1 MRRKI
6 IAVLL
11 SVLILLA
18 VCATAVQ
25 LSRHAA
31 AQAEESL
38 AGSFYVY
45 ELREASYH
53 FLAISPDREALAAD
67 RDYLLGMASFKSAI
81 DMLQFRPAESRN
93 HTYFSDV
100 YRAMLQAGIT
110 KDNAPLYLELGQHL
124 AALAEAPEDPA
135 IANQILNLRNAFD
148 PGVS

>member
-1 MRRKI
+1 MRRKLF
-6 IAVLL
+6 AVLL
-11 SVLILLA
+11 SVLLVVA
-18 VCATAVQ
+18 VAVTAIQ

-38 AGSFYVY
+38 AARFYGY

-53 FLAISPDREALAAD
+53 FLAISPNAEDPAES

-81 DMLQFRPAESRN
+81 DLLQFRPSGSRN
-93 HTYFSDV
+93 YTYFSEV

-110 KDNAPLYLELGQHL
+110 KDNAPLYQELGQHL

-135 IANQILNLRNAFD
+135 IANQILNLRNALC
-148 PGVS
+148 PSIS